1 MSKYGSTAGQK
12 VIFYVILI
20 LVFLLFLIGKGI
32 FAIATN
38 EDVAVRALEA
48 QGYSNIQIV
57 DRAWFEVGFR
67 GCGFGDSV
75 RFTAK
80 VTNPAGKPAEVY
92 VCTGVIF
99 KGGTIRVR

>member
-1 MSKYGSTAGQK
+1 MGRYDSSYRSFSFL
-12 VIFYVILI
+12 VLI
-20 LVFLLFLIGKGI
+20 IAVFFIWFGMGI
-32 FAIATN
+32 FAN
-38 EDVAVRALEA
+38 QNVAVRTLEA

-57 DRAWFEVGFR
+57 DHAWFVVGLR
-67 GCGFGDSV
+67 GCDEKDAA

-99 KGGTIRVR
+99 KGGTIRGR

>member
-1 MSKYGSTAGQK
+1 MSRYDSNYGP
-12 VIFYVILI
+12 VVVLYVILV
-20 LVFLLFLIGKGI
+20 LAALFIGVGRGA
-32 FAIATN
+32 FAN
-38 EDVAVRALEA
+38 QDVAVRTLEA

-57 DRAWFEVGFR
+57 DKAWFAVGFR
-67 GCGFGDSV
+67 GCDEKDAA

-99 KGGTIRVR
+99 KGGTIRGK